1 MKILELKNYSLV
13 TKVLVVFFF
22 ITVLLV
28 FIRTFLA
35 QPKIKEK
42 NLKDDIE
49 LISKILLVT
58 KDFNHTLT
66 QKEEIKNSLLKNL
79 ELKSSQIEFFDSNLI
94 DNEFSFK
101 EVQIEQKIFL
111 TWTLKLKIIN
121 SEKNIFLKYSI
132 DKKELENKNRVDIL
146 LLFLLPETLV
156 AIGISLFLLLIIF
169 RRMLNN
175 IELLNKEIS
184 KSLEEKE
191 ILLKEI
197 HHRVKNNL
205 ALTISLLELQEEE
218 IEDEKTKKVLIDIQE
233 RIYTMEL
240 LHRKLYESTNLNQIS
255 FKNYVI
261 DLVQTIAKTYD
272 KSKKVNITFQI
283 EDIKLDIETAL
294 PYGLILNEL
303 ITNAFKYAF
312 DDEKEAR
319 LEIIISKQEKQIL
332 LIIKDSGKGFQKDFS
347 KICNE
352 TLGLRLINMIIK
364 YQLMGDIYYE
374 YENGA
379 KFTILGKRK
388 EKEEFYK

>member
-1 MKILELKNYSLV
+1 LKILELKNYSLV

-146 LLFLLPETLV
+146 VLFLLPETLV

-175 IELLNKEIS
+175 IELLNKKIS

-205 ALTISLLELQEEE
+205 ALTISLLELQVEE
-218 IEDEKTKKVLIDIQE
+218 IEDEKTKKVLINIQE
-233 RIYTMEL
+233 RIFTMEL

-261 DLVQTIAKTYD
+261 DLVNYISSSYD
-272 KSKKVNITFQI
+272 IKKEVFITFEI
-283 EDIKLDIETAL
+283 ENIYLTIQNAM
-294 PYGLILNEL
+294 PYGLVLNEL
-303 ITNAFKYAF
+303 ITNTFKYAYKNNKNPILSIKILQPTV
-312 DDEKEAR
+312 EKIL
-319 LEIIISKQEKQIL
+319 LEI
-332 LIIKDSGKGFQKDFS
+332 KDNGTGLKKDFI
-347 KICNE
+347 KISNE
-352 TLGLRLINMIIK
+352 TLGLKLINMIVKHQI
-364 YQLMGDIYYE
+364 QGNISYE
-374 YENGA
+374 YQNGA
-379 KFTILGKRK
+379 KFTIEGKIIN
-388 EKEEFYK
+388 